1 MVKIAII
8 DDDIDIVDAVK
19 LILTSK
25 GFQVVS
31 AMNANDGLKL
41 IETEKPDIILL
52 DVMMEEPDDG
62 FFLAMKLRKMG
73 IKTPIFLLTSIA
85 KVTGFD
91 YGANDVIP
99 IEEFL
104 EKPVQSEV
112 LIEKINKYLRQK

>member
-1 MVKIAII
+1 MVKVAIV

-19 LILTSK
+19 LILTAK

-31 AMNANDGLKL
+31 ATNANDGLKL

-62 FFLAMKLRKMG
+62 FYLAMKLRKIG
-73 IKTPIFLLTSIA
+73 ISTPIFLLTSVS

-91 YGANDVIP
+91 YSGSEALP
-99 IEEFL
+99 IEEFI
-104 EKPVQSEV
+104 EKPVQSDL
-112 LIEKINKYLRQK
+112 LIEKINKYLGQR